1 MALKS
6 RSVEQMDAEPNSLKA
21 LIFDL
26 DGTLVDSNELHVD
39 SWDEAFRHFG
49 KQFPR
54 TQLQAQIGKGSDKY
68 LPEFLSPG
76 EIEHF
81 GKELDEYRSAL
92 FQREYLPLVRP
103 FSRVRALFEEIR
115 GAGGEIVLATSGK
128 RSETKHYVDLLEIA
142 DLISGQTTAD
152 DAAESKPEPDILL
165 AALHKLQG
173 VKPNEALLIGDTR
186 FDMEAAGKGGISAI
200 GVTCGGTPA
209 PVLRAAGAL
218 AVFRDPATLLSERV
232 FLPTGTELRL
242 RPGASTAPRI
252 ARARGMRRNARSD

>member
-1 MALKS
+1 
-6 RSVEQMDAEPNSLKA
+6 MDAEPNSLKA
-21 LIFDL
+21 FIFDL
-26 DGTLVDSNELHVD
+26 DGTLVDSNELHVG
-39 SWDEAFRHFG
+39 SWNEAFRHFG
-49 KQFPR
+49 KQFPHA
-54 TQLQAQIGKGSDKY
+54 QLQAQIGKGSDKY

-81 GKELDEYRSAL
+81 GKELDEYRSTL
-92 FQREYLPLVRP
+92 FQRKYLPLVRP

-128 RSETKHYVDLLEIA
+128 KSETKHYVDLLEIA
-142 DLISGQTTAD
+142 DLISGQTTAE

-186 FDMEAAGKGGISAI
+186 FDMEAAAKGGISAI
-200 GVTCGGTPA
+200 AVTCGGTPA

-232 FLPTGTELRL
+232 FLLDWHPT
-242 RPGASTAPRI
+242 
-252 ARARGMRRNARSD
+252 N